1 MVTALLELSNVEPR
15 SDTNT
20 VSFMDDIATM
30 CHASA
35 APLNACDVLTVA
47 ATGQD
52 PASLSGPAA
61 LVAAFGLLLEFVPQ
75 SDDGDKVRTRLAGL
89 LPAGGTLLLSR
100 VGCLSG
106 RYESAFVDAVVGE
119 ARVQFLEQEH
129 VQGECV
135 LSGHVVVC
143 FDSVLVAERPS
154 GRDVCG
160 KAASQREFV
169 ERSWRL
175 GRLLRGNRPRYSC
188 HARSDCHYLRQTIS
202 HVGTPCHPW

>member
-1 MVTALLELSNVEPR
+1 MSSLVAIQTRFRLWMTLRQCATRLLHRSTRVTCLRSRQRVRTQHPSVGPLHSWLLSACCWNLYR
-15 SDTNT
+15 K
-20 VSFMDDIATM
+20 ATM
-30 CHASA
+30 GTRYAHDWRVFC
-35 APLNACDVLTVA
+35 
-47 ATGQD
+47 
-52 PASLSGPAA
+52 
-61 LVAAFGLLLEFVPQ
+61 LVVE
-75 SDDGDKVRTRLAGL
+75 RC
-89 LPAGGTLLLSR
+89 LLSR

-175 GRLLRGNRPRYSC
+175 GGLLRGNRPRYSC